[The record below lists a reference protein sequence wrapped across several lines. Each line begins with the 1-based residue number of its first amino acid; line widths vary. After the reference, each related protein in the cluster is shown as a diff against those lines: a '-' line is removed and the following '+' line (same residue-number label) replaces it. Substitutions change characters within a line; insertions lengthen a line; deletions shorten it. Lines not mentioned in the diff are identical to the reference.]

1 MSPVSLLYAVI
12 SLGGLGLLLGFGLA
26 VASKKFAVTID
37 PKIEQ
42 VLDVLP
48 GANCGGCGYPGCS
61 GFAEA
66 VVGGRVLVTDCKP
79 GGPEIAEKI
88 AGILGVEVGEVAPE
102 VASVHCQGGLK
113 EAKEKCRYEGL
124 ESCAA
129 AELIARG
136 SKGCHYGC
144 LGLSDCVRG
153 CPYEALIMGM
163 NGLPVVLEEKCTA
176 CGLCVDACPRGIMQ
190 LIPKNAR
197 VYLGCVSQDR
207 AKAVK
212 GVCTVG
218 CIGCKLCST
227 PKVTPSGAIKMD
239 GNLPVIDYAVEDDLE
254 NAVHKCPTKSYVVRF
269 PQPSSDTGDSSGS
282 V

>member
-1 MSPVSLLYAVI
+1 MPVSFLYAI
-12 SLGGLGLLLGFGLA
+12 LSLGGLGLLLGLGLA

-66 VVGGRVLVTDCKP
+66 VVGGKVLVTDCKP

-88 AGILGVEVGEVAPE
+88 AEILGVEVGDVAPE
-102 VASVHCQGGLK
+102 VASVHCQGGRA
-113 EAKEKCRYEGL
+113 EAVEKCRYEGL

-129 AELIARG
+129 AELIAHG
-136 SKGCHYGC
+136 SKGCQYGC
-144 LGLSDCVRG
+144 LGLGDCVRG
-153 CPYEALIMGM
+153 CPYEALAMSD

-176 CGLCVDACPRGIMQ
+176 CGLCVSACPRDIMQ
-190 LIPKNAR
+190 LIPKHAG

-212 GVCTVG
+212 TVCTVG

-227 PKVTPSGAIKMD
+227 PKVTPSGAITMD
-239 GNLPVIDYAVEDDLE
+239 GNLPVIDYTVEDGLE
-254 NAVHKCPTKSYVVRF
+254 NAVTKCPTKSFVLRLR
-269 PQPSSDTGDSSGS
+269 QAESDANRDRGDA
-282 V
+282 

>member
-1 MSPVSLLYAVI
+1 MPVSFLYAI
-12 SLGGLGLLLGFGLA
+12 LSMGGLGLILGLGLA

-66 VVGGRVLVTDCKP
+66 VVGGKVLVTDCKP

-88 AGILGVEVGEVAPE
+88 AGILGVEVGDVAPE
-102 VASVHCQGGLK
+102 VASVHCRGGRA
-113 EAKEKCRYEGL
+113 EAVEKCRYEGL

-129 AELIARG
+129 AELIAHG
-136 SKGCHYGC
+136 SKGCQYGC
-144 LGLSDCVRG
+144 LGLGDCVRAW
-153 CPYEALIMGM
+153 PYEALVMGD
-163 NGLPVVLEEKCTA
+163 NGLRVVLEEKCTA
-176 CGLCVDACPRGIMQ
+176 CGLCVSACPRGIMQ
-190 LIPKNAR
+190 LIPKKVR
-197 VYLGCVSQDR
+197 VYLGCVSRER

-212 GVCTVG
+212 SVCTVG

-227 PKVTPSGAIKMD
+227 PKVTPSGAITMD
-239 GNLPVIDYAVEDDLE
+239 GNLPVIDYTVEDDLE
-254 NAVHKCPTKSYVVRF
+254 NAVNKCPTKSFVVRLSESRAVANAEN
-269 PQPSSDTGDSSGS
+269 SSA
-282 V
+282 